1 MTATIRAAAWDDL
14 DTLTPTPTRGHVE
27 HADALAAADL
37 THEARMLGAPLR
49 SVTARACV
57 GGAHLV
63 AETDGPAA
71 QVLANVIHGRERV
84 DYAADRRVWDA
95 AWRGRRVTIVGV
107 GA

>member
-14 DTLTPTPTRGHVE
+14 DDLTPTPTRGHVE

-37 THEARMLGAPLR
+37 THEARMTGAPLR
-49 SVTARACV
+49 SITARACT
-57 GGAHLV
+57 GGAHLI
-63 AETDGPAA
+63 AETDPAA
-71 QVLANVIHGRERV
+71 AQALACILHGRERV

-95 AWRGRRVTIVGV
+95 AWRGRHVTIVGV